1 MKKSSTLFYLVDN
14 RNLYPSQL
22 VNTDVFYKEIDDIL
36 SRLFEEKELVA
47 PAELVQKTLN
57 RVRESFEF

>member
-14 RNLYPSQL
+14 RNLFPSQL
-22 VNTDVFYKEIDDIL
+22 VNTNVFYKEIDDIL
-36 SRLFEEKELVA
+36 SQLFEEKELVA
-47 PAELVQKTLN
+47 PTELVQKTLN